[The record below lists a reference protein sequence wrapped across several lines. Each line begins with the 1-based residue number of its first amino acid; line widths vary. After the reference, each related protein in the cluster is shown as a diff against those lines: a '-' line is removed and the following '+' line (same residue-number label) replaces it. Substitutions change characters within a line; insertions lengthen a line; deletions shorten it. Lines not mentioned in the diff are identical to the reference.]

1 MNSSTAKIL
10 VFLMLFSRTSFA
22 GTITPMDG
30 MLSLV
35 AGEGDPGF
43 RDGEFHS
50 TLFDQPQ
57 ALAVNAAG
65 TRLYIA
71 DRLNHRVRVVD
82 LEDANRVSTLAGGA
96 SKGKSDGSLK
106 DATFDSP
113 SQITFV
119 AGDQLVVYDSGNR
132 NFRLLDLTQG
142 RVTTLNPKPFPP
154 GPKLSLEEVYSL
166 AYLPQDKALYFSQP
180 TLNVLRRLDLSTLRC
195 TTYKTENTL
204 PHPGA
209 LAAYQGKLC
218 AADLYSP
225 SIYRLDWGPKEGDE
239 ARVEHEEIGKGTEVV
254 ALAAAGEKL
263 YALQRGKKNYPWA
276 QIAPHPGPVSF
287 FSPWGNPLEAGSME
301 MTTLFDLRSLINSS
315 LGFTVDPLDP
325 GHFYLCLPYLNSVI
339 ALRDR
344 DWDQNKDAE
353 AENGEGLTDFKYPPQ
368 KPKKTFRILVV
379 GDSRVFFGSEAE
391 RGKRWPW
398 GTNRFE
404 TSSKRLEQY
413 LNALSSLN
421 GNDLHY
427 EVINSSAKYATPVF
441 LRASVVSPGLIEK
454 YDIDLLL
461 VCVPVDF
468 SFNFYF
474 EHPYNE
480 LGLPQLKDDGE
491 FLLKPLAERIQL
503 DKDPALA
510 DLYRRCVSHHWATAG
525 KLDFQ
530 PFPTLIEDSGIRE
543 DLFQLIGKPLK
554 PLVEQV
560 SGMKTQAGKPVAMG
574 VVFFPTGNLSGG
586 DQLPIEPYRDFYRD
600 ISKASGAAFYDMT
613 EAMVATRLSFFP
625 TSELWGFHHF
635 NHNGQDY
642 FAWLMARELLQDQ
655 LIPME
660 MKGKKP

>member
-1 MNSSTAKIL
+1 MKILIKIL
-10 VFLMLFSRTSFA
+10 VFLAALFRTSSA

-50 TLFDQPQ
+50 ALFDQPQ
-57 ALAVNAAG
+57 ALAVNVEG

-71 DRLNHRVRVVD
+71 DRQNHRIRVVD
-82 LEDANRVSTLAGGA
+82 LENANQVSTLSGGA

-119 AGDQLVVYDSGNR
+119 AEDQLVVYDSGNR
-132 NFRLLDLTQG
+132 NFRLLNLTQG
-142 RVTTLNPKPFPP
+142 RVTTLNPKASPA

-166 AYLPQDKALYFSQP
+166 VYLPEDKALYFSQP
-180 TLNVLRRLDLSTLRC
+180 NLNVLRRLDLSNLHC

-209 LAAYQGKLC
+209 LAVYQGKLC
-218 AADLYSP
+218 AADLNSP
-225 SIYRLDWGPKEGDE
+225 SIYRLDWGAKEGDE
-239 ARVEHEEIGKGTEVV
+239 ARVEHEEIGKGTEV
-254 ALAAAGEKL
+254 ASLAAAGEKL
-263 YALQRGKKNYPWA
+263 YALQRGKKNYPWTE
-276 QIAPHPGPVSF
+276 IAPHPGPVSF
-287 FSPWGNPLEAGSME
+287 FSPWGDPMEVGSRE
-301 MTTLFDLRSLINSS
+301 TDTLFDLRSLINSS
-315 LGFTVDPLDP
+315 VGFTADPLEPD
-325 GHFYLCLPYLNSVI
+325 HFYLCLPYLNSVI

-344 DWDQNKDAE
+344 DWDPNKNAE
-353 AENGEGLTDFKYPPQ
+353 AENGEGLTDFKYAPQ
-368 KPKKTFRILVV
+368 KPKRTFRILVV

-421 GNDLHY
+421 GNGLHY

-441 LRASVVSPGLIEK
+441 LRASVVSPELIEK

-461 VCVPVDF
+461 VCATVDF

-491 FLLKPLAERIQL
+491 FLLKPLAQRIQL
-503 DKDPALA
+503 DKDPDLA
-510 DLYRRCVSHHWATAG
+510 DLYQRCVSRQWVTAG
-525 KLDFQ
+525 ILDFQ
-530 PFPTLIEDSGIRE
+530 PFFTLNEDTAVRE
-543 DLFQLIGKPLK
+543 DLSRLMGNPLK
-554 PLVEQV
+554 NLVGQV

-586 DQLPIEPYRDFYRD
+586 DQLPVEPYRVFYRN

-625 TSELWGFHHF
+625 TSELWGLHHF

-642 FAWLMARELLQDQ
+642 FAWLMARELVQDH
-655 LIPME
+655 LIPM
-660 MKGKKP
+660 GPIGSKP